1 MHISR
6 LSPEARRVVE
16 ASVPAVVRN
25 NPQRFPF
32 YLPVK
37 GLASTG
43 LAVLT
48 AGEEWADG
56 CPLKRRKKQV
66 GLIDSH
72 L

>member
-6 LSPEARRVVE
+6 LSNEARRVVE

-32 YLPVK
+32 YLPVEA
-37 GLASTG
+37 LASTG
-43 LAVLT
+43 LAVRT
-48 AGEEWADG
+48 AGEGWAVG
-56 CPLKRRKKQV
+56 CPLKRRKKQL
-66 GLIDSH
+66 GLVDSN